1 MATLQDLPSV
11 MFNVLVNYCFV
22 SDNRLKMEGNYSGII
37 CYFWISELE
46 LLVLVVLAI
55 TGLM

>member
-22 SDNRLKMEGNYSGII
+22 PDNKLKMEGNYSGII